1 MVYNFNKLLLLLSFD
16 KIISKGISNN
26 LLSNQLQIQCR
37 GTETTEATT
46 EETSSSTAGGR
57 TTPPQTTPSTSTP
70 QIAVEFPVY
79 GAPVAPASNKPQI
92 AVEFPE
98 FAPQSPQTS
107 NKPQIAVEFP
117 EFAPQTLPSSDKP
130 QIAVEFPEFSPQSPQ
145 TSNKPQIAVEFPEFA
160 TPATS
165 TNRYIDDTYFPV
177 TPAAPKSGAEFPVAE
192 RFPTKPTFCSRS
204 FVLSSDPVR
213 ISSPNF
219 PSQYLDNEFCEYE
232 LEVSRPNSCFVKI
245 NFLSFLLKR

>member
-1 MVYNFNKLLLLLSFD
+1 MVYNFNKSILLLSFD

-79 GAPVAPASNKPQI
+79 GAPVVPASNKPQI

-98 FAPQSPQTS
+98 FA
-107 NKPQIAVEFP
+107 
-117 EFAPQTLPSSDKP
+117 
-130 QIAVEFPEFSPQSPQ
+130 PQSPQ

-177 TPAAPKSGAEFPVAE
+177 TPAAPKSGAEFPVAD